1 MEFKLNND
9 LWRHNE
15 VWQIN
20 RNHWLE
26 IFRGGFWSH
35 FFFQGGLCPPDFFS
49 AYSTD
54 QNEPLWRKK
63 SAPLKKKK
71 RPSEEKK
78 APPWKVSPLI
88 NLPLLLKN
96 VTGTQCGGALA
107 NLDDQG
113 WTWDY
118 EYLLRSDDLWASPL
132 VGLFLH
138 RGHFAMGPSRSSPNY
153 LQTLDACLSRTAMFF
168 WMGGLAVDWRDESV
182 LIIFQFFVNII
193 WTTKHSL
200 FNSVPLHGIKSQKM
214 TKELALIP

>member
-96 VTGTQCGGALA
+96 VTGTQCGKGQLGVWVSGQVVFTRPAALA
-107 NLDDQG
+107 GNKNVADE
-113 WTWDY
+113 TI
-118 EYLLRSDDLWASPL
+118 SDLWTLQHTLSSL
-132 VGLFLH
+132 SSNWKVNESGLLCRRYFTY
-138 RGHFAMGPSRSSPNY
+138 FV
-153 LQTLDACLSRTAMFF
+153 
-168 WMGGLAVDWRDESV
+168 WDWWPDLEKEDE
-182 LIIFQFFVNII
+182 
-193 WTTKHSL
+193 
-200 FNSVPLHGIKSQKM
+200 
-214 TKELALIP
+214 

>member
-96 VTGTQCGGALA
+96 VTGTQCGSYVCSADNEDSKPNSSPLWMVTGARFPGISTALSPLHPISMPKPQNFYKWTCTA
-107 NLDDQG
+107 SKNPTSTPKLQNFYKYICTASGKVYVCQHISAYQVCNLCELDD
-113 WTWDY
+113 
-118 EYLLRSDDLWASPL
+118 L
-132 VGLFLH
+132 
-138 RGHFAMGPSRSSPNY
+138 M
-153 LQTLDACLSRTAMFF
+153 
-168 WMGGLAVDWRDESV
+168 
-182 LIIFQFFVNII
+182 
-193 WTTKHSL
+193 
-200 FNSVPLHGIKSQKM
+200 
-214 TKELALIP
+214 

>member
-96 VTGTQCGGALA
+96 VTGTQCGKSCFRNQNSIFG
-107 NLDDQG
+107 
-113 WTWDY
+113 
-118 EYLLRSDDLWASPL
+118 SVVPL
-132 VGLFLH
+132 
-138 RGHFAMGPSRSSPNY
+138 
-153 LQTLDACLSRTAMFF
+153 AMFF
-168 WMGGLAVDWRDESV
+168 LVCYS
-182 LIIFQFFVNII
+182 FVSHDILDYIDIETWKFELKFGDAWNNII
-193 WTTKHSL
+193 TFCRVSLSNLLTRASCKCCQSGSIFSDCFPFEATPMFIVHHSSL
-200 FNSVPLHGIKSQKM
+200 TGQSSL
-214 TKELALIP
+214 

>member
-15 VWQIN
+15 LWQIN

-26 IFRGGFWSH
+26 IFRGGFWSR
-35 FFFQGGLCPPDFFS
+35 FFFPGGLCPPDFFS

-96 VTGTQCGGALA
+96 VTGTQCVTVYISKLTVTKIGNKRCHFNSSAV
-107 NLDDQG
+107 
-113 WTWDY
+113 
-118 EYLLRSDDLWASPL
+118 EHYLLGKQMPKLMLALSSCLKQLPSLQQAPC
-132 VGLFLH
+132 F
-138 RGHFAMGPSRSSPNY
+138 FA
-153 LQTLDACLSRTAMFF
+153 TEVFIKI
-168 WMGGLAVDWRDESV
+168 
-182 LIIFQFFVNII
+182 IIF
-193 WTTKHSL
+193 T
-200 FNSVPLHGIKSQKM
+200 IKDNFPF
-214 TKELALIP
+214 L

>member
-1 MEFKLNND
+1 MEFKLNNY

-15 VWQIN
+15 LWQIN

-26 IFRGGFWSH
+26 IFRGGFWSQ

-78 APPWKVSPLI
+78 APPGKVSPLI

-96 VTGTQCGGALA
+96 VTGTQCA
-107 NLDDQG
+107 G
-113 WTWDY
+113 WMPNS
-118 EYLLRSDDLWASPL
+118 LRNIYSQDIPKGRPRTFQQD
-132 VGLFLH
+132 V
-138 RGHFAMGPSRSSPNY
+138 RGHSNRMSCNVLFFNFNLIFVPPMHIYEQWIGVRQLWLYNM
-153 LQTLDACLSRTAMFF
+153 LVITL
-168 WMGGLAVDWRDESV
+168 
-182 LIIFQFFVNII
+182 
-193 WTTKHSL
+193 
-200 FNSVPLHGIKSQKM
+200 
-214 TKELALIP
+214 

>member
-1 MEFKLNND
+1 MEIKLNND

-96 VTGTQCGGALA
+96 VTGTQCAPCTSLKRVHQLTSLVKMPHRWKSSNVEILHSFHGVYFNWWQVLLMMMKFVLLFGGVRTGQS
-107 NLDDQG
+107 NSD
-113 WTWDY
+113 
-118 EYLLRSDDLWASPL
+118 EFKLL
-132 VGLFLH
+132 V
-138 RGHFAMGPSRSSPNY
+138 
-153 LQTLDACLSRTAMFF
+153 
-168 WMGGLAVDWRDESV
+168 
-182 LIIFQFFVNII
+182 
-193 WTTKHSL
+193 
-200 FNSVPLHGIKSQKM
+200 
-214 TKELALIP
+214 